1 MTPLMLYL
9 VWSEYTRLAK
19 QVAAAAVF
27 GLSIDRSAKLVALP
41 KDLISRFEIA
51 QDPNDLPG
59 V

>member
-1 MTPLMLYL
+1 VLYL

-27 GLSIDRSAKLVALP
+27 GSSINHAARLVALP
-41 KDLISRFEIA
+41 KDLISRFETA
-51 QDPNDLPG
+51 RDPNDLSG